1 MRQDAKKTKRA
12 SSALSDTHLGE
23 LETMKIKILFLAFAA
38 SAVLAGCAT
47 SKSGDVYSRDEALRE
62 QSVRLATVESVRP
75 VTIQGTRSG
84 IGAAAGGVVGGV
96 AGTGVGHGKGST
108 IAGVLGAVGGGVAG
122 QALEEGATRRAGM
135 EITVRLEKGELRAIA
150 QEETDKFVAGQKVR
164 LLTSGGTTRV
174 SP

>member
-1 MRQDAKKTKRA
+1 MKNRILLA
-12 SSALSDTHLGE
+12 AL
-23 LETMKIKILFLAFAA
+23 AA
-38 SAVLAGCAT
+38 TAILAGCAT

-62 QSVRLATVESVRP
+62 QTVRLATVESVRP

-84 IGAAAGGVVGGV
+84 IGAAAGGIAGGV
-96 AGTGVGHGKGST
+96 AGSGVGHGKGST

-122 QALEEGATRRAGM
+122 QALEEGATRKNGV
-135 EITVRLEKGELRAIA
+135 EITVRLQNGELRAIV

-164 LLTSGGTTRV
+164 LLTSGGVTRV

>member
-1 MRQDAKKTKRA
+1 MN
-12 SSALSDTHLGE
+12 
-23 LETMKIKILFLAFAA
+23 IKILLAALAA
-38 SAVLAGCAT
+38 TAILAGCAT

-84 IGAAAGGVVGGV
+84 IGAAAGGIAGGV
-96 AGTGVGHGKGST
+96 AGSGVGHGKGST
-108 IAGVLGAVGGGVAG
+108 IAGVLGAVGGGIAG
-122 QALEEGATRRAGM
+122 QAIEEGTTRKNGV
-135 EITVRLEKGELRAIA
+135 EITVRLQNGELRAIV

-164 LLTSGGTTRV
+164 LLTSGGVTRV